1 MYVCMEAYSRSR
13 NLHRNTRKTQTKA
26 ERTHIFDQFEWS
38 LKQNQNKRFGFVCG
52 CLSETTSNTH
62 LWRQPKAIISYWKDL
77 ANNALH
83 CSLLTATVNKPTP
96 RLFEQ
101 QYTMHRNP
109 FKREC
114 IFFLLLRLCVCVLC
128 ARTSIE
134 TLNYFN
140 SSGGEKVEKFLFYGL
155 PRSFSHLH
163 SVPRSTLNLVC
174 PVISVTIYK
183 NKITI
188 SQQTKKN
195 KSNFFL
201 ICVFIFAILLFVT
214 KKNWETIHYVCTI
227 CRLFLCTM

>member
-1 MYVCMEAYSRSR
+1 MCVSVYVCMEAYSRSR
-13 NLHRNTRKTQTKA
+13 NLHRNTQETQTKA

-52 CLSETTSNTH
+52 CLSETTLNTH
-62 LWRQPKAIISYWKDL
+62 VWRQPKAIISHWKGL

-83 CSLLTATVNKPTP
+83 CSLLTATVNKTTP

-114 IFFLLLRLCVCVLC
+114 IFFSCCDCVCVCVLC

-140 SSGGEKVEKFLFYGL
+140 SSGGEKVEKFLFSGL

-163 SVPRSTLNLVC
+163 LIWFVRWFLWPSTKTKTKLQFH
-174 PVISVTIYK
+174 
-183 NKITI
+183 NKL
-188 SQQTKKN
+188 KN
-195 KSNFFL
+195 KSNFFR
-201 ICVFIFAILLFVT
+201 FA
-214 KKNWETIHYVCTI
+214 C
-227 CRLFLCTM
+227 LFLRFFCL